1 MVLWLDE
8 AQHNRNNTIP
18 TVKHGG
24 GNMCWS
30 CFSSHSQLRHIDG
43 PMHGVMYGKILAEN
57 LLFNQNDFSSM
68 TIMQNILSKRRRS
81 EKKDVEVTSVP

>member
-24 GNMCWS
+24 GNMCWRS
-30 CFSSHSQLRHIDG
+30 FSSHSQLRHIDG

-57 LLFNQNDFSSM
+57 LLFNQNDFQHDNYAKH
-68 TIMQNILSKRRRS
+68 TVK
-81 EKKDVEVTSVP
+81 ETTE